1 MKHTESESRN
11 LAADITAHPSRWQKL
26 KTGGS
31 TNEHYSGWWH
41 NQEVVV
47 RLNAGPELAFG
58 ASRINEFKVLQVI
71 QPFRWAVKV
80 LENRPEQGWCMM
92 SRYLELDSEE
102 VSQQQINSFLGDMQQ
117 IIDIPVFDY
126 RQMIKKYQC
135 RIVGAESQKLIEQLA
150 LLVDELP
157 DKAFCLVHHDLHP
170 GNLMWGHV
178 QENVSDRD
186 HCNNQEKPG
195 KYQFKVI
202 DWEYAGKGCPWLD
215 IAMVCRYWNQS
226 ADQILRAELPVTR
239 GKTLAQVSEVL
250 NLAGQVNTLI
260 EKLWLAVRQETES

>member
-1 MKHTESESRN
+1 MARARTSCRHGTRLRLWLGHLGHRRGKELLPLGRQR
-11 LAADITAHPSRWQKL
+11 LVVGQPA
-26 KTGGS
+26 G
-31 TNEHYSGWWH
+31 EH
-41 NQEVVV
+41 
-47 RLNAGPELAFG
+47 RLGVLLPAVGLVLPAG
-58 ASRINEFKVLQVI
+58 V
-71 QPFRWAVKV
+71 
-80 LENRPEQGWCMM
+80 
-92 SRYLELDSEE
+92 
-102 VSQQQINSFLGDMQQ
+102 
-117 IIDIPVFDY
+117 
-126 RQMIKKYQC
+126 
-135 RIVGAESQKLIEQLA
+135 